1 MSAENFA
8 VQTLELI
15 EMTGRMNCSYRTV
28 HEQTNKLLNRMFS
41 SIDVI
46 NS

>member
-1 MSAENFA
+1 MSAENFT
-8 VQTLELI
+8 VQSLELI
-15 EMTGRMNCSYRTV
+15 EMAGRMNCSYGTV

-41 SIDVI
+41 NIDVI

>member
-1 MSAENFA
+1 MSAENFT

-15 EMTGRMNCSYRTV
+15 KMTGRMNCTYGTV

-41 SIDVI
+41 NIDVI

>member
-1 MSAENFA
+1 MSAENFT

-15 EMTGRMNCSYRTV
+15 EMTGRMNCSYGTV

-41 SIDVI
+41 NIDVI

>member
-1 MSAENFA
+1 MSAENFT

-15 EMTGRMNCSYRTV
+15 EMAGRMNCSCGTV

-41 SIDVI
+41 NIDVI